1 MDGMHRVSDSA
12 LSSPPF
18 AEPGQLEVE
27 AALAAMS
34 PAERLA
40 QYWRLQEIAIARS
53 WALVERSGLV
63 DPRVRLELV
72 IRSRFPDWSD
82 AEVEGLLHAISQRES
97 YDAWLDRLRMKAD
110 QIAARL

>member
-1 MDGMHRVSDSA
+1 MRATSA
-12 LSSPPF
+12 SSTSSKPF